1 MIDSPIMRILH
12 FKRFDNSRILS
23 VFLLSAFVIFSVTGC
38 SQDDDQRDFEQEA
51 FSFPEGFTET
61 DGSGRVINED
71 PDDWR
76 TAPFFQGLVFVD
88 PAFPNPVQV
97 SDQLM
102 INIEISGIEAV
113 SGLSIVVLIE
123 SGVTPELRPVYSN
136 PQTPMPTG
144 LTVVN
149 ISPIQLGRFGTVESA
164 RGLHRLIILDGRN
177 NVISYGDVM
186 VE

>member
-1 MIDSPIMRILH
+1 MRNLH
-12 FKRFDNSRILS
+12 FKRFEHSR
-23 VFLLSAFVIFSVTGC
+23 FLTVALLLMFLIFSAAGC
-38 SQDDDQRDFEQEA
+38 SSQDDEQRDFEQQA

-102 INIEISGIEAV
+102 INIEISGIDAV
-113 SGLSIVVLIE
+113 SGLSVVVLIE
-123 SGVTPELRPVYSN
+123 SGAHPEFRPVYTD
-136 PQTPMPTG
+136 PQSPMPTG
-144 LTVVN
+144 ISVIN
-149 ISPIQLGRFGTVESA
+149 ISPIQLGRFNTVESA

>member
-1 MIDSPIMRILH
+1 MRILH
-12 FKRFDNSRILS
+12 YILFEHSRFLPGIILLA
-23 VFLLSAFVIFSVTGC
+23 FLAFSVAGC

-61 DGSGRVINED
+61 DGSGKVISED

-97 SDQLM
+97 SGQLM
-102 INIEISGIEAV
+102 INIEIAGIEAV
-113 SGLSIVVLIE
+113 SGLSVVVLIE
-123 SGVTPELRPVYSN
+123 SGANPELRPVYTD
-136 PQTPMPTG
+136 PQSPMPTG
-144 LTVVN
+144 ISVIS
-149 ISPIQLGRFGTVESA
+149 ISPIQLGRFNTVESA